1 MLFKDTWLIILLFFW
16 RWDNL
21 VVDNFRCSMED
32 TVETHAAMYGCTWWC
47 YKEKKK
53 STRMFYDWSL
63 FKQGFLS
70 QRIAS
75 RSSVVEPISLRCT
88 QVNKEST
95 SHATRVVPLCHLFE
109 VYCVLTYYQAD
120 TQWLLSFFTTQPSL
134 FHVLISLFFFLVLSL
149 FHYAFI
155 LLMSVCH
162 SEASPI
168 ISLT

>member
-1 MLFKDTWLIILLFFW
+1 MV
-16 RWDNL
+16 DNL
-21 VVDNFRCSMED
+21 IVDNFRCSMQD

-88 QVNKEST
+88 EVNKEST
-95 SHATRVVPLCHLFE
+95 SHATRVVLLCHLFE
-109 VYCVLTYYQAD
+109 VYCLLTYYRAD
-120 TQWLLSFFTTQPSL
+120 THWWLSFFTTQSSL
-134 FHVLISLFFFLVLSL
+134 FHVLNSLFFLVLSL

-155 LLMSVCH
+155 LLMWVCH
-162 SEASPI
+162 GEASPI
-168 ISLT
+168 VSLVKQEIVVE